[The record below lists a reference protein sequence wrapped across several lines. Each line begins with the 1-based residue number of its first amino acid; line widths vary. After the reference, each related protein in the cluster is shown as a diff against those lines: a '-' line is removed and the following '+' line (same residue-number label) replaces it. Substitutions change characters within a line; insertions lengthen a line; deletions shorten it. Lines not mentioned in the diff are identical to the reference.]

1 MAPVAMFLFALFLV
15 VFVTHVMAFIMSFFM
30 GKPNGMGKP
39 KEEYV
44 NPYRLVPR
52 KEAESYKRY
61 ERQMY
66 NDSLR
71 NKKRKN

>member
-1 MAPVAMFLFALFLV
+1 MPTINIFLSMFFLIVFTAHMMAWIL
-15 VFVTHVMAFIMSFFM
+15 SFCY
-30 GKPNGMGKP
+30 KEPN
-39 KEEYV
+39 EYV

>member
-1 MAPVAMFLFALFLV
+1 
-15 VFVTHVMAFIMSFFM
+15 MSCCY
-30 GKPNGMGKP
+30 KRDD
-39 KEEYV
+39 EDYD
-44 NPYRLVPR
+44 NPYMLVPR

-71 NKKRKN
+71 NKRRKC

>member
-1 MAPVAMFLFALFLV
+1 
-15 VFVTHVMAFIMSFFM
+15 M
-30 GKPNGMGKP
+30 GKPNGMRKP
-39 KEEYV
+39 NEEYV

>member
-1 MAPVAMFLFALFLV
+1 MTTDGAFLFAIFLV
-15 VFVTHVMAFIMSFFM
+15 IFTAHFIVWLMSFCY
-30 GKPNGMGKP
+30 KRPDN
-39 KEEYV
+39 YV

-52 KEAESYKRY
+52 KEAEEYKRY

-71 NKKRKN
+71 NKRRKC

>member
-1 MAPVAMFLFALFLV
+1 MSADLFVAFFLI
-15 VFVTHVMAFIMSFFM
+15 VFVTHIMAWFLSFCY
-30 GKPNGMGKP
+30 KRPD
-39 KEEYV
+39 EDYV

-61 ERQMY
+61 ERQQY

-71 NKKRKN
+71 NKRRKN

>member
-1 MAPVAMFLFALFLV
+1 MPSISMFLF
-15 VFVTHVMAFIMSFFM
+15 VMLLIIITSHIMVCLMSCCY
-30 GKPNGMGKP
+30 KR
-39 KEEYV
+39 EDDDYV
-44 NPYRLVPR
+44 NPYMLVPR

-71 NKKRKN
+71 NKRRKC

>member
-1 MAPVAMFLFALFLV
+1 MPTISMFLFVMFLIII
-15 VFVTHVMAFIMSFFM
+15 TSHIMVCLMSCCY
-30 GKPNGMGKP
+30 KR
-39 KEEYV
+39 EDDDYV

-71 NKKRKN
+71 NKRRKC

>member
-1 MAPVAMFLFALFLV
+1 MAPVALFLFALFLV
-15 VFVTHVMAFIMSFFM
+15 ISVTHVMAFLMSFCIE
-30 GKPNGMGKP
+30 KPKE

>member
-1 MAPVAMFLFALFLV
+1 
-15 VFVTHVMAFIMSFFM
+15 MAFIMSFF
-30 GKPNGMGKP
+30 MGKP

>member
-1 MAPVAMFLFALFLV
+1 MPTISMFLF
-15 VFVTHVMAFIMSFFM
+15 VMLLIIITSHIMVCLMSCCY
-30 GKPNGMGKP
+30 KR
-39 KEEYV
+39 EDDEDDYV
-44 NPYRLVPR
+44 NPYMLVPR

-71 NKKRKN
+71 NKRRKC

>member
-1 MAPVAMFLFALFLV
+1 MAPVAMFLFALFLF
-15 VFVTHVMAFIMSFFM
+15 VFVTHVMAFIMSF
-30 GKPNGMGKP
+30 GMKKP

>member
-1 MAPVAMFLFALFLV
+1 MGTDGAFLFAIFLIV
-15 VFVTHVMAFIMSFFM
+15 LTTHITALLMSICY
-30 GKPNGMGKP
+30 KRDKD
-39 KEEYV
+39 EEDYV

-52 KEAESYKRY
+52 KDAESYKRY

-71 NKKRKN
+71 NKRRKC

>member
-1 MAPVAMFLFALFLV
+1 
-15 VFVTHVMAFIMSFFM
+15 MSICY
-30 GKPNGMGKP
+30 KRDKD
-39 KEEYV
+39 EEDYV

-71 NKKRKN
+71 NKRRKC

>member
-1 MAPVAMFLFALFLV
+1 MAPVAMFLFALFRV
-15 VFVTHVMAFIMSFFM
+15 VFVTHVIAVLMSFCI
-30 GKPNGMGKP
+30 KRPD
-39 KEEYV
+39 EDYV

>member
-1 MAPVAMFLFALFLV
+1 MATEGGAFLFAIFIIVLT
-15 VFVTHVMAFIMSFFM
+15 THIAALLMSICY
-30 GKPNGMGKP
+30 KRDKD
-39 KEEYV
+39 EEDYV

-71 NKKRKN
+71 NKRRKC

>member
-1 MAPVAMFLFALFLV
+1 MGTDGVFLFAIFLIV
-15 VFVTHVMAFIMSFFM
+15 LTTHIAALLMSIFY
-30 GKPNGMGKP
+30 KRDKD
-39 KEEYV
+39 EEDYV

-71 NKKRKN
+71 NKRRKC